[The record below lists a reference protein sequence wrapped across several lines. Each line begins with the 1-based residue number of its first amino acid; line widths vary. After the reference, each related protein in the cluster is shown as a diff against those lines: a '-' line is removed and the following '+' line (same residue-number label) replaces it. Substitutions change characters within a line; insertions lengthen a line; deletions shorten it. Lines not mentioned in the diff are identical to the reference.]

1 MTMTA
6 YLWCLVAVVKRDAA
20 RFVHQ
25 RARLLAALVRPLLWL
40 VVFAAGFRSILGVS
54 IIPPYQISSLNP
66 FTHAVE
72 AVRFALYGSMNWAAL
87 GWTALA
93 LAVVFGLAVLGY
105 DAKRGAMG
113 AKS

>member
-54 IIPPYQISSLNP
+54 IIPPYETYITYEVYILPGLVGMCSFSTACSP
-66 FTHAVE
+66 RCRWSTTA
-72 AVRFALYGSMNWAAL
+72 RWARC
-87 GWTALA
+87 G
-93 LAVVFGLAVLGY
+93 
-105 DAKRGAMG
+105 
-113 AKS
+113 

>member
-54 IIPPYQISSLNP
+54 IIPP
-66 FTHAVE
+66 
-72 AVRFALYGSMNWAAL
+72 
-87 GWTALA
+87 
-93 LAVVFGLAVLGY
+93 
-105 DAKRGAMG
+105 
-113 AKS
+113 